1 MGRQVGV
8 RAKPVPMPGSHMLD
22 CATFLVNVQQRGLL
36 QSEQQY
42 RTQDN
47 RKQTTHCA
55 LF

>member
-8 RAKPVPMPGSHMLD
+8 RAKPVPMLRRHMLD
-22 CATFLVNVQQRGLL
+22 CVTVLVNVKQWGLL

-47 RKQTTHCA
+47 RNQSTH
-55 LF
+55 